1 MKSILFSY
9 KMSSKEIFERLL
21 APTSTNPVA
30 LEIDYAKGTILF
42 DKSGKQYYDLIAGI
56 GVASLGHQHPAVIGA
71 VETQMRKHAHV
82 MVYGEYIQDSVS
94 ELAAELTSL
103 LPQKLG
109 CVYFVNSGTEAN
121 EAAMKLAKRITG
133 RHEII
138 AFKKGYHGNTQGSMS
153 VSGNEAKKRR
163 FRPLLP
169 GVRFIEFNNPADIS
183 KISTKTAAVIIE
195 PIQGDAGVVI
205 PDHSFMTALRAKC
218 SETGTQLIFDEVQ
231 TGIGRTGK
239 LFAFEHFGVEPDI
252 LTLAKGLGGGLPIG
266 AFLSSYENMQL
277 WAEYPML
284 GHITTFGGNPVS
296 CAAAQ
301 AVLSTLKKESIIQ
314 NVDQKG
320 ALFEKLL
327 HHRAVK
333 EIRRKGLMIAIELE
347 DEAKVDK
354 AITLAREAGV
364 IIYWFLSTRNAFRIS
379 PPLTISEPE
388 IRDACARLTAVFD
401 KL

>member
-1 MKSILFSY
+1 
-9 KMSSKEIFERLL
+9 MSSKEIFERLL

-56 GVASLGHQHPAVIGA
+56 GVASLGHQHPAVIRA

-183 KISTKTAAVIIE
+183 KISTKTAAVIME

-239 LFAFEHFGVEPDI
+239 LFAFEHFGIEPDI

-327 HHRAVK
+327 QHRAVK

-379 PPLTISEPE
+379 PPLTISDPE